1 MKLFALLRDSLR
13 EAVDRKIFAAML
25 VLSGLLTLFV
35 ASISYR
41 PITLQEDLTDEAE
54 RDTYW
59 GGFGPHSAADAEFK
73 IENFR
78 QTNDARD
85 PWRGDYQF
93 DWVVTARDMGKLP
106 FGMPTSRF
114 WVRRL
119 ITGKFHYLTNVEV
132 SENQSKDK
140 NAARFTIT
148 TRGTTVDDFL
158 GWRYEPKILF
168 AVPLP
173 FFHTSVRDM
182 VFFVEDTLI
191 NGFGAWAAVLVGVI
205 ITASFIP
212 NLLQKGA
219 VELWLS
225 KPISRPA
232 LLLYKYL
239 GGLTFVFVLTT
250 VTVFAVWTAIG
261 LRSGIWATGFLIV
274 IPAVTF
280 WFALLYSVSTLAA
293 VLTRST
299 IVAILVT
306 LAAWFVF
313 WLNGTAHAVL
323 DGFREARVKMEQT
336 ARDGA
341 GPAKTSD
348 ADDEPDADTPPE
360 MKQDRHGPPD
370 IPRWAYTT
378 SDVLYKMLP
387 RTRDLDNL
395 TGEWVGRGLLPD
407 AEQKRRLK
415 ADRPP
420 WYETV
425 GVTAGFIAVML
436 GLACWKFARTDY

>member
-13 EAVDRKIFAAML
+13 EAIDRKIFAAML

-41 PITLQEDLTDEAE
+41 PITLQEDLTDEAQ

-59 GGFGPHSAADAEFK
+59 GGFGPHASAGAEFK
-73 IENFR
+73 IENFQ
-78 QTNDARD
+78 QTNDAKD
-85 PWRGDYQF
+85 PWRGDYRF
-93 DWVVTARDMGKLP
+93 DWVVTAKDLSKLP
-106 FGMPTSRF
+106 FGMPTTRF

-132 SENQSKDK
+132 SENQSKEKDT
-140 NAARFTIT
+140 ARFTVT

-173 FFHTSVRDM
+173 FFHTSVREM
-182 VFFVEDTLI
+182 VYVVEDTLV
-191 NGFGAWAAVLVGVI
+191 NGLGAWAAVLIGVI

-225 KPISRPA
+225 KPIRRPA
-232 LLLYKYL
+232 LLVYKYL
-239 GGLTFVFVLTT
+239 GGLTFVFLLTT
-250 VTVFAVWTAIG
+250 VTVVAVWTVIG
-261 LRSGIWATGFLIV
+261 LRSGIWAPGFLVV
-274 IPAVTF
+274 IPAVTLS
-280 WFALLYSVSTLAA
+280 FAVLYSVSTLAA
-293 VLTRST
+293 VFTRST
-299 IVAILVT
+299 VVAILLT
-306 LAAWFVF
+306 LAAWFGL
-313 WLNGTAHAVL
+313 WLNGTVHAVL
-323 DGFREARVKMEQT
+323 DGFRQARVKVEQT
-336 ARDGA
+336 ARGDA
-341 GPAKTSD
+341 PTK
-348 ADDEPDADTPPE
+348 ADDETEPDAPPE
-360 MKQDRHGPPD
+360 MKQDRNAPPD
-370 IPRWAYTT
+370 IPHWVYTT
-378 SDVLYKMLP
+378 SDIVYKGLP
-387 RTRDLDNL
+387 RTREMNDL
-395 TGEWVGRGLLPD
+395 TAEWVGRGLLSEAD
-407 AEQKRRLK
+407 QKKLAK
-415 ADRPP
+415 AGRPP